1 MEEKK
6 THVYF
11 PDTDLQTMDDV
22 PGYIYKL
29 CYEMQHDQEFIKKAL
44 KSIFETMEK
53 KGWIT
58 WTKK

>member
-22 PGYIYKL
+22 PAYIYKI
-29 CYEMQHDQEFIKKAL
+29 CFECGDDQEFVEKAL